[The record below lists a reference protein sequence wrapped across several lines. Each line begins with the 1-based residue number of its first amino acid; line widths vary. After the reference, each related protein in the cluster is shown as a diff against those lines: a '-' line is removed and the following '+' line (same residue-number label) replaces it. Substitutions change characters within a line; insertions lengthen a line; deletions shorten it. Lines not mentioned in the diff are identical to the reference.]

1 MCRNHMHT
9 AGIFLVYPN
18 RCLRWMAGCFED
30 DIDCMMTFLSLFS
43 ICCRDNY
50 QGWYSFLFHPVFFL
64 NRICC
69 PAGKSFFWH
78 IQNHS
83 NRFPGIQAN
92 CLVEFF
98 LPWTSHRKQ
107 SPDTGYCRQA
117 KTISFWDNHNMPV
130 WIWMKKFF
138 RYHTCFLQAFGRKR
152 LLYKLPPLISKSYG
166 SRSFILNG

>member
-98 LPWTSHRKQ
+98 YRELH
-107 SPDTGYCRQA
+107 
-117 KTISFWDNHNMPV
+117 I
-130 WIWMKKFF
+130 
-138 RYHTCFLQAFGRKR
+138 
-152 LLYKLPPLISKSYG
+152 G
-166 SRSFILNG
+166 SRVRIQDIAGRQKRFLFEIIIICLFGSEWKSSSDIILVFASVWQEKIVIQTTAINK